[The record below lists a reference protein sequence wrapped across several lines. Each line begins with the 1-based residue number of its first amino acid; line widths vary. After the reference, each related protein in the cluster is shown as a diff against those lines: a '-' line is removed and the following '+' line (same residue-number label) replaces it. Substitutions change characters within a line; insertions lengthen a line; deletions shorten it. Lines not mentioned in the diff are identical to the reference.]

1 MANAVLS
8 AFATSLKCALG
19 RIPEAIVSDGCLLDR
34 FVTRGDQD
42 AFAAL
47 VHRHGPM
54 VLAVCRRVCGDEHL
68 AEDAFQAAFLVL
80 ARRAGDVKP
89 ARSRPRLAVW
99 CRGPHG
105 S

>member
-1 MANAVLS
+1 MANVGLS
-8 AFATSLKCALG
+8 AFVTSLKRRSL
-19 RIPEAIVSDGCLLDR
+19 RSISEASVPDRSLLDR
-34 FVTRGDQD
+34 FVTNGDQD

-89 ARSRPRLAVW
+89 REAVRAW
-99 CRGPHG
+99 LYGVA
-105 S
+105 